1 MHSPISQF
9 RKVLAQ
15 FSELSANSF
24 AQPCI
29 PGFVLPASDWSERPL
44 PVDVACGGEGQVD
57 GAEEQV
63 RRRQADHEQRRRV
76 RTQLRAP
83 QQRHHSQQVACNQG
97 GAENVQGVALLLPVF
112 RYMRLFRPPNG
123 LGGQI

>member
-1 MHSPISQF
+1 M
-9 RKVLAQ
+9 
-15 FSELSANSF
+15 
-24 AQPCI
+24 
-29 PGFVLPASDWSERPL
+29 
-44 PVDVACGGEGQVD
+44 DVAGGGEGQVD

-123 LGGQI
+123 LGRSADTAGCKRLLPSFLLSQRRR